1 MKQKYNKKRRKRRK
15 ASAFHPHFIRH
26 YSALWHLTNGIESGQ
41 RQGKC
46 YKKDFEKFRL
56 CFRSCGYQ
64 SHTSVA
70 PPPPSRPPARL
81 PSHHPIKSSTRNGKI
96 SWRIS
101 TSIQSSIPAG
111 SPIQR
116 VLGTESWK
124 LLQRCPADPGR
135 IQHPE
140 SATSD
145 SGGGNRFHRPI
156 TAPRLDCINQSQQQY
171 SN

>member
-1 MKQKYNKKRRKRRK
+1 MESNRARDRENVTKKILKNSGS
-15 ASAFHPHFIRH
+15 ASARADTKATHQWLHP
-26 YSALWHLTNGIESGQ
+26 L
-41 RQGKC
+41 
-46 YKKDFEKFRL
+46 
-56 CFRSCGYQ
+56 
-64 SHTSVA
+64 
-70 PPPPSRPPARL
+70 PPSRPPARL